1 VKLGTG
7 LLSAKDANVT
17 KAKRSSPSRAGLR
30 LPSHPVDQAFEALVD
45 RVGSLLGALGVF
57 LIAGAIVAGIGA
69 WVFSELAELV
79 MSGGTQKFDETVL
92 RWAASL
98 HTPTLDSVM
107 LEITTLGTGTVVL
120 MIVAVAALFL
130 TLTRHKYS
138 ALLLIVATSGGLLL
152 DMWLKHWFGRPRP
165 HVFAWTTHALGSSFP
180 SGHAMG
186 STIAYSTVAY
196 LAARLQKRLWARVVT
211 MFIALLLIFLICFSR
226 LYLGVHYPSDVLA
239 GVIVGL
245 AWAAF
250 CMATLEG
257 IQRFSQRRAPEIMK
271 DEAPAPSVKS

>member
-7 LLSAKDANVT
+7 LLSAKQADV
-17 KAKRSSPSRAGLR
+17 AKPKRTSPSKAELR
-30 LPSHPVDQAFEALVD
+30 LRSDPVDQAFEALVD
-45 RVGSLLGALGVF
+45 RVGSLLGALGIF
-57 LIAGAIVAGIGA
+57 LIAGVIVAGIGA
-69 WVFSELAELV
+69 WGFSELAETV
-79 MSGGTQKFDETVL
+79 MSGRTQKFDEAVL
-92 RWAASL
+92 RWAYSL

-130 TLTRHKYS
+130 TLTQHKYS
-138 ALLLIVATSGGLLL
+138 ALLLIVASSGGLLL

-165 HVFAWTTHALGSSFP
+165 HVFVWTTQAFGSSFP

-186 STIAYSTVAY
+186 ATIAYSTVAY
-196 LAARLQKRLWARVVT
+196 LAARLHKRLWARFVT
-211 MFIALLLIFLICFSR
+211 MFIALLVIFLICFSR

-239 GVIVGL
+239 GVIIGL

-257 IQRFSQRRAPEIMK
+257 IQRFSQRRSPEVMK

>member
-1 VKLGTG
+1 VKLGPG
-7 LLSAKDANVT
+7 LVSAKQADVT
-17 KAKRSSPSRAGLR
+17 KAKRSSPSKTELR

-57 LIAGAIVAGIGA
+57 LVAGVIVAGFGA

-79 MSGGTQKFDETVL
+79 MSGGTQKFDEAVL
-92 RWAASL
+92 RWTGSL

-130 TLTRHKYS
+130 TLTKHKYS

-165 HVFAWTTHALGSSFP
+165 HVFAWTTHAFGSSFP

-196 LAARLQKRLWARVVT
+196 LAARLHKRLWARFVT
-211 MFIALLLIFLICFSR
+211 MFLALLLIFLICFSR

-271 DEAPAPSVKS
+271 DEAPAPAAQH